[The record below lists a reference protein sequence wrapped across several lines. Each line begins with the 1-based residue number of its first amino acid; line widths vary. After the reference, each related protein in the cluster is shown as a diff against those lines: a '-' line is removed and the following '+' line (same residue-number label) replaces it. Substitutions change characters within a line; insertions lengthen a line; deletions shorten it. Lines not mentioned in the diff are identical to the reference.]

1 MGRFSGRTT
10 KEGIVDKIL
19 TKESIQEIINEG
31 WPTGLLSLLGLA
43 LMAWANKKDVSVE
56 TPSNEEFEFNQS
68 DWNGADLQTKAELL
82 DKLYKTAGSNVKNV
96 DVKVKMTWE
105 ELVPIVGKELGE
117 KIYNYNK

>member
-1 MGRFSGRTT
+1 
-10 KEGIVDKIL
+10 
-19 TKESIQEIINEG
+19 
-31 WPTGLLSLLGLA
+31 
-43 LMAWANKKDVSVE
+43 MAWANKKDVSVE